1 MIVSVDINSNIPL
14 YEQLKNQ
21 IIEGILKGDLKED
34 QQLPSVRQLS
44 SDLDINMHTVS
55 KVYKILENEGFI
67 VINKKKGAFIHVEKS
82 KLKLTYDKDQ
92 FLKEI
97 QLKIMLYHEV
107 HESLEA
113 IKTII
118 SKEEAKD
125 E

>member
-1 MIVSVDINSNIPL
+1 MIVSIDINSSIPL

-21 IIEGILKGDLKED
+21 IIVGILKSELKEG

-67 VINKKKGAFIHVEKS
+67 VINKKKGAFIHMDKS

-97 QLKIMLYHEV
+97 QVKIMLYHEV
-107 HESLEA
+107 YESLEA

-118 SKEEAKD
+118 VEEEDKD